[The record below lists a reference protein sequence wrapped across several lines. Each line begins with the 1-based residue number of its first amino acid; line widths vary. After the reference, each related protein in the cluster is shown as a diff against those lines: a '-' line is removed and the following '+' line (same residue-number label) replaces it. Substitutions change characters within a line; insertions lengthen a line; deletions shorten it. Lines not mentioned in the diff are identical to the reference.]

1 MKPGLTNQQ
10 RLLQEIMAERD
21 QLTRGATKEK
31 LEAYRITFGTAEGQK
46 VLTDLKASYGGISFV
61 PGYSDV
67 TAFNEGRRSVADD
80 IETILAMATTMERS
94 DSGGG

>member
-1 MKPGLTNQQ
+1 VRPGPTNQQ
-10 RLLQEIMAERD
+10 RLLQEIVAERD
-21 QLTRGATKEK
+21 RLTRGATREK
-31 LEAYRITFGTAEGQK
+31 LEAYRLAFKTPEGKK
-46 VLTDLKASYGGISFV
+46 VLADLKASYGGISFV

-80 IETILAMATTMERS
+80 IETILAMAAMEPS

>member
-1 MKPGLTNQQ
+1 M
-10 RLLQEIMAERD
+10 EERERI
-21 QLTRGATKEK
+21 TRQSPKEK
-31 LEAYRITFGTAEGQK
+31 FKAYRITFSTAEGQK

-80 IETILAMATTMERS
+80 IETILAMAAAMEHS
-94 DSGGG
+94 DPGGE

>member
-1 MKPGLTNQQ
+1 M
-10 RLLQEIMAERD
+10 EERERI
-21 QLTRGATKEK
+21 TRQSPKEK
-31 LEAYRITFGTAEGQK
+31 LDAYRITFSTAEGQE
-46 VLTDLKASYGGISFV
+46 VLADLKASYGGISFV

-80 IETILAMATTMERS
+80 IDTILAMAAMEPS